1 MVEATVAEAAA
12 TVSSKKHKAG
22 APVAKVKL
30 NKNQDKVGL
39 DKFVLTEWHQGN
51 NTVVVTEEQK
61 GREGGG

>member
-22 APVAKVKL
+22 AATAKVKQKK
-30 NKNQDKVGL
+30 NKDKVGL
-39 DKFVLTEWHQGN
+39 GKVVLTQWHQGEN
-51 NTVVVTEEQK
+51 KVIVTEEQK